1 MLKLL
6 PSNHIFI
13 TCLIDVILKK
23 EPLKGN
29 QANKIKSKNQ
39 NMKTTYFL
47 VILFFATVESHSK
60 HRTAEVKVTRKER
73 FLDFLFN
80 RSKQVRPNS
89 SKPLDTK
96 FIKAEPPESR
106 ISHIEQGMFLT
117 FNIDSI
123 PRDKLLIRSGLNIFQ
138 TSLRNVYQSVPGKY
152 KITILEKV
160 SSWFHPEKL
169 RSLAFQVVTPN
180 YNGWRN
186 FNITKA
192 TKQWLRRKQTQLNI
206 TIIVQSPSGD
216 YLIPDLFGIYGVE
229 SDSNEY
235 IPFMSVFSV

>member
-1 MLKLL
+1 
-6 PSNHIFI
+6 
-13 TCLIDVILKK
+13 
-23 EPLKGN
+23 
-29 QANKIKSKNQ
+29 
-39 NMKTTYFL
+39 MKTTYFL
-47 VILFFATVESHSK
+47 VILFFASVESHSE
-60 HRTAEVKVTRKER
+60 HRLPKVTRKER
-73 FLDFLFN
+73 FLDFLFK
-80 RSKQVRPNS
+80 RCKQIIPDCA
-89 SKPLDTK
+89 KPLDTI
-96 FIKAEPPESR
+96 FIKAELPETR

-123 PRDKLLIRSGLNIFQ
+123 HTDKMLIRSGLNIFQ
-138 TSLRNVYQSVPGKY
+138 TSIRNLYKSVPGKY

-169 RSLAFQVVTPN
+169 RSLAFQVATPN

-206 TIIVQSPSGD
+206 TIIVQNPSGD

-229 SDSNEY
+229 CDSSEY
-235 IPFMSVFSV
+235 IPFMSVFFV